1 MFFHSHVSLPE
12 GSKIA
17 QLGDLLLPPTS
28 KWWFKPG
35 FSALLITEDKCKESS
50 LCHPHPSVFHLRDI
64 WKLSMPPFKKSMT
77 TALYP
82 EPLPVCE
89 GGGEG
94 GRTPPEIQQM
104 QPPKARIFRSFKKR
118 CPLSAMPPAPLP
130 TCHWIAHGVELR
142 GEDHGFLSILR
153 GQGKIASFQGTT
165 HWQRWENPWSSGQH
179 QGEFTQ
185 ARVDLVLH
193 RKKKL
198 LPNRNNRL
206 VWDLKH

>member
-1 MFFHSHVSLPE
+1 
-12 GSKIA
+12 
-17 QLGDLLLPPTS
+17 
-28 KWWFKPG
+28 
-35 FSALLITEDKCKESS
+35 
-50 LCHPHPSVFHLRDI
+50 
-64 WKLSMPPFKKSMT
+64 MPPFKKSMT

-104 QPPKARIFRSFKKR
+104 QPPGARIFRSFKKR

-153 GQGKIASFQGTT
+153 GQGKIANFQGTT
-165 HWQRWENPWSSGQH
+165 HWQRWENPWHGPAASI
-179 QGEFTQ
+179 E
-185 ARVDLVLH
+185 VN
-193 RKKKL
+193 
-198 LPNRNNRL
+198 LPRPG
-206 VWDLKH
+206 

>member
-1 MFFHSHVSLPE
+1 
-12 GSKIA
+12 
-17 QLGDLLLPPTS
+17 
-28 KWWFKPG
+28 
-35 FSALLITEDKCKESS
+35 
-50 LCHPHPSVFHLRDI
+50 
-64 WKLSMPPFKKSMT
+64 MT

-118 CPLSAMPPAPLP
+118 CPVSTMPPALP

-142 GEDHGFLSILR
+142 GEDHGFLSVLR
-153 GQGKIASFQGTT
+153 GQ
-165 HWQRWENPWSSGQH
+165 R

-185 ARVDLVLH
+185 AGVDG
-193 RKKKL
+193 
-198 LPNRNNRL
+198 
-206 VWDLKH
+206 